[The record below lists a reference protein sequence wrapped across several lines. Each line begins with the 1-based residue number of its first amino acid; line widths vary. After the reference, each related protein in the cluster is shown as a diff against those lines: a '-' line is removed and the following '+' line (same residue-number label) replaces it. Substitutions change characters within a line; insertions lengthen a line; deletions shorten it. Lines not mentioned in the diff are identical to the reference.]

1 MQFLWMR
8 DGDILTFMPD
18 FHMLPA
24 MKTMFQVRLNG
35 RVPAPAE
42 QQFDT
47 GEITLALME
56 VQTFLGP

>member
-1 MQFLWMR
+1 MR

-24 MKTMFQVRLNG
+24 MKTMFQVGLNG

-56 VQTFLGP
+56 VRTLLRP